1 MKSLGAGKRG
11 IHIYLS
17 LILALASLSLI
28 TPIANAISA
37 DCSSTTF
44 ASAANSAYQYVKFAT
59 TSTTTCDWL
68 VPSGVTEVGV
78 VIVAGGGG
86 GGTSYGGGGG
96 AGGVIFSDLAT
107 SPYSVTASS
116 RISVTTGAGG
126 VGGSGNVSCSTMT
139 GSNGSNSVFGTLT
152 AKGGGGGGPD
162 GQTTGCNNTANW
174 VRGVAGGSGGGTGQ
188 TTKHASFPTNVNYVG
203 LTNQTTP
210 AGVTSAHG
218 NNGGAHCYALTG
230 GNRASSGGGGAGAVG
245 GGVNIACTVALAPAV
260 TANGKPGVG
269 GIGTTVA
276 SPVLGDYFSSKGV
289 GDPTLG
295 AGSSSTYYIAGGGA
309 GSGTTASCGC
319 SIAAGDFRGGLGGG
333 GSGSN
338 RTPTVIANAATSGT
352 AYTGGGGGGGGGSG
366 GSGFVLIRYLIP
378 AAPTVSSV
386 SSTASN
392 ATYEM
397 GDVIPVTIAF
407 SKTVIVTGTPRIQLS
422 VGENTAYAYYVSG
435 SNSPT
440 LTFNYTVADGD
451 ISSDLTYTS
460 TSALTL
466 NLGTIKD
473 SSGVDAT
480 LTLASPTAAD
490 SLGAN
495 KAIVIDGIDRV
506 APTVSS
512 FSSTTANGNY
522 KTGDSI
528 NITATISKNVTSPAS
543 ITVTLDSGAQIL
555 LNHSATDTTLTGT
568 YTVAAGQSS
577 ADLTVSSFALT
588 SAPIDSAGNTMSSTT
603 VPSGASNIAGS
614 KAIVIDGVAPTKISA
629 TVDSAGNW
637 ITIVYSE
644 AISATTAATTT
655 FSLTVAGAS
664 ASITSITISGSSV
677 SLILGNTIGAGQSV
691 SLTYTDPTSGDDAN
705 AIQDRFGNDA
715 AGFISI
721 TVTNS
726 SAIQFQLLS
735 PADISAA
742 STPNTLKSITVTW
755 TTATNANS
763 YTVNL
768 YESVANGGAL
778 LKTIVGITATTKTIT
793 TSDYGSLIDGR
804 SYQISIETIGT
815 GNFISS
821 TQSVLVAVATT
832 TKSATTITLILIT
845 GTPEYLVT
853 KSITASTQGLAGTV
867 NFKVDGKS
875 IPGCTKRPSIG
886 STDPTYTATCTWKP
900 AVRRQVTVTAV
911 FTPSSEL
918 YLTSTSTSQQVVVIP
933 RRGART

>member
-11 IHIYLS
+11 IHTYLS
-17 LILALASLSLI
+17 FILALASLSLI

-37 DCSSTTF
+37 DCSSSTF
-44 ASAANSAYQYVKFAT
+44 VSAANSAYQYVKFAT

-68 VPSGVTEVGV
+68 VPTGVTEVGV

-86 GGTSYGGGGG
+86 GGTWYGGGGG

-107 SPYSVTASS
+107 SPYSVTAAS

-126 VGGSGNVSCSTMT
+126 NGGSGSASCLIMT
-139 GSNGSNSVFGTLT
+139 GSNGSDSVFGTLT

-162 GQTTGCNNTANW
+162 GQTTGCNNTASW
-174 VRGVAGGSGGGTGQ
+174 SRGVVGGSGGGTGQ
-188 TTKHASFPTNVNYVG
+188 TTKHASFPTNVNYQG

-210 AGVTSAHG
+210 VGVTSAHG
-218 NNGGAHCYALTG
+218 NNGGIHCYGSTG
-230 GNRASSGGGGAGAVG
+230 GNRAGSGGGGAGVVG
-245 GGVNIACTVALAPAV
+245 GGVNISCTVASAPTV
-260 TANGKPGVG
+260 TKNGKPGLG
-269 GIGTTVA
+269 GDGTSVA
-276 SPVLGDYFSSKGV
+276 SSLLSDYISSKDA

-309 GSGTTASCGC
+309 GSGTTATCSC
-319 SIAAGDFRGGLGGG
+319 SYSSDFRGGLGGG
-333 GSGSN
+333 GNGAN
-338 RTPTVIANAATSGT
+338 RTPTTTPNAATSGT
-352 AYTGGGGGGGGGSG
+352 AYTGGGGGGGGGNG

-378 AAPTVSSV
+378 AAPTISSV
-386 SSTASN
+386 SSTASD
-392 ATYEM
+392 ATYKI

-407 SKTVIVTGTPRIQLS
+407 SKTVIVAGTPRIQLS
-422 VGENTAYAYYVSG
+422 VGGNTAYADYVSG
-435 SNSPT
+435 SNSST

-451 ISSDLTYTS
+451 VSSDLTYTS

-466 NLGTIKD
+466 NGATIRD
-473 SSGVDAT
+473 STGVDAT
-480 LTLASPTAAD
+480 LTLASPTAAN

-495 KAIVIDGIDRV
+495 KAIVVDGIDRV
-506 APTVSS
+506 APTVTS
-512 FSSTTANGNY
+512 FSSTTINGTY

-528 NITATISKNVTSPAS
+528 NITATMSKNVTSPAS
-543 ITVTLDSGAQIL
+543 ITVTLDSGAQVL
-555 LNHSATDTTLTGT
+555 LTHSATDTTLSGT
-568 YTVAAGQSS
+568 YTVAADQGS

-614 KAIVIDGVAPTKISA
+614 KAIVIDGVAPTKSSA

-644 AISATTAATTT
+644 AISATTAATSS
-655 FSLTVAGAS
+655 FSLTVAGLS

-677 SLILGNTIGAGQSV
+677 TLNLGNRIGTGQSV
-691 SLTYTDPTSGDDAN
+691 TLTYTDPTTGDDAS
-705 AIQDRFGNDA
+705 AIQDLIGNDA
-715 AGFISI
+715 AGFISL

-726 SAIQFQLLS
+726 SAIQFQLS
-735 PADISAA
+735 APTGISAE
-742 STPNTLKSITVTW
+742 STANSLKSITVSW
-755 TTATNANS
+755 TSADDATS
-763 YTVNL
+763 YTIYL

-778 LKTIVGITATTKTIT
+778 LSSFASSLTSKIITI
-793 TSDYGSLIDGR
+793 SDYASLVDGR
-804 SYQISIETIGT
+804 SYQISIKTIGT

-821 TQSVLVAVATT
+821 AESVAVTVVT
-832 TKSATTITLILIT
+832 ISRTATTITLILIT

-853 KSITASTQGLAGTV
+853 KSITASTAGLAGTV

-875 IPGCTKRPSIG
+875 IPGCTKRPSVG
-886 STDPTYTATCTWKP
+886 TTDPTYTATCTWKP

-911 FTPSSEL
+911 FTPTSGL
-918 YLTSTSTSQQVVVIP
+918 YLSSTSTSQKVVVIP
-933 RRGART
+933 RTGART